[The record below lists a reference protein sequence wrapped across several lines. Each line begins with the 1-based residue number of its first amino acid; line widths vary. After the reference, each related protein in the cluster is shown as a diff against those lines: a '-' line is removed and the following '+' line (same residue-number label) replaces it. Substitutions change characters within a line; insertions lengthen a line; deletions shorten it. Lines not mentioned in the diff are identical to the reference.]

1 MANNTSEIGAEDGSA
16 EPLQQ
21 GDLPELTDAQK
32 RMAMGAMSKMISAS
46 IGDMVVL
53 MSRAPT
59 HKHYSLA
66 DIEWM
71 VLPPVLSG
79 QFYISE
85 AAHQELGTRAPL
97 AFVTWAR
104 VSDEVDARL
113 SDPERHSSMRL
124 RPEEWTSGNHFWLI
138 DLVGDPRGLSN
149 ALSTLMDG
157 PLKDKTVKVV
167 TRDASGSGAV
177 ETLAELL
184 DRAQEMQA
192 GAQAGSGA
200 SSENMNVGEE
210 G

>member
-21 GDLPELTDAQK
+21 GDLPELTNEQK
-32 RMAMGAMSKMISAS
+32 RMAMGAMSKLISAS

-53 MSRAPT
+53 MSRAPS

-71 VLPPVLSG
+71 VLPPVLSN

-113 SDPERHSSMRL
+113 SDPERHGSMRL
-124 RPEEWTSGNHFWLI
+124 RPEEWSSGDHFWLI

-149 ALSTLMDG
+149 GLHGLMDG
-157 PLKDKTVKVV
+157 PFKDKTVKVV

-177 ETLAELL
+177 ETLEGLL
-184 DRAQEMQA
+184 ARAQEISA
-192 GAQAGSGA
+192 KAQAGSDA
-200 SSENMNVGEE
+200 SSDNMNVGEE
-210 G
+210 